1 MHTFRQLTI
10 GLLLNLLICCST
22 ASTADPTIQ
31 NANHIFNV
39 IHDSMRQWGSSLHH
53 NGVSFFL
60 ATVPAGTQFYHG
72 TSIPGIVS
80 GTEWLAFEPEHAMVF
95 ARPHR
100 GPPPPNPPD
109 GDSDKEDQNS
119 HHEELRRRHD
129 QDPSH
134 PPPDFKDVDE
144 NDSGY
149 LHTYAAAKDLR
160 LVYIDGMS
168 AGKTNKGT
176 LDSQDYVLFNGTI
189 ENFSKDKKPH
199 RGSGGEYARAK
210 KACEMAENEWEGR
223 IDGVLRMEAGFE
235 IILCSFERDLT
246 PIRTTQVK
254 KDTRSWGKGKGGP
267 KLHGPPGGDKKR
279 TGSGPGP
286 GGHGPDSS
294 RWMRAV
300 TSRYDSIGGNRVSLN
315 YDSFVTAYSHEFNLF
330 PNDSTLPRLAHLSPI
345 NWATLRSEITAMVLS
360 QDPKSSWDW
369 QATADMI
376 VTRYSDELSYMA
388 SGNFAEIKDFRDHI
402 EMLLSPFIDYS
413 ERNISEEAEICATQF
428 LPFQVQDDKPLA
440 AHALHHVAHTICST
454 LLEAW
459 AEERLSLAQGRV
471 RSLIAYLDWTTWK
484 ECRGCKDNEICVV
497 PIWPMGTISD
507 YDDPKCRDAS
517 RPYEGEDGDSYWG
530 GMHG

>member
-1 MHTFRQLTI
+1 MHSFRQITI
-10 GLLLNLLICCST
+10 GSLLSLSICST
-22 ASTADPTIQ
+22 ASSTADLTIQ

-72 TSIPGIVS
+72 TSNPGIVS
-80 GTEWLAFEPEHAMVF
+80 GMEWLAFEPEHAMVF

-100 GPPPPNPPD
+100 GPPPPGPPD
-109 GDSDKEDQNS
+109 DNDKDDRNG

-129 QDPSH
+129 EGPPQ
-134 PPPDFKDVDE
+134 PPPDFKDFDE

-160 LVYIDGMS
+160 LIYIDGMS

-199 RGSGGEYARAK
+199 RGPGGEYDRAN
-210 KACEMAENEWEGR
+210 KACEMAKNEWEGS

-254 KDTRSWGKGKGGP
+254 KDTKARGKGKGGP
-267 KLHGPPGGDKKR
+267 KPHGTPGGDKKR
-279 TGSGPGP
+279 KGPGP

-315 YDSFVTAYSHEFNLF
+315 YDNFVTAFSHDFNLF
-330 PNDSTLPRLAHLSPI
+330 PEESILPRLAHLSSL
-345 NWATLRSEITAMVLS
+345 NWTALRSEITSMVLS
-360 QDPKSSWDW
+360 QDSKSSWDW

-376 VTRYSDELSYMA
+376 VTRYSDELSSMA
-388 SGNFAEIKDFRDHI
+388 SEKFADLKQLHEHI
-402 EMLLSPFIDYS
+402 EILLSPFIDYS
-413 ERNISEEAEICATQF
+413 KRDIQEEAERCSTQF
-428 LPFQVQDDKPLA
+428 LPFQAQDEKSLA
-440 AHALHHVAHTICST
+440 ARSLHHVAHTICST

-459 AEERLSLAQGRV
+459 AEEKLSLSQNRV
-471 RSLIAYLDWTTWK
+471 RSLITYLDWTTWK
-484 ECRGCKDNEICVV
+484 ECRGCQDNEICVV

-507 YDDPKCRDAS
+507 YDNPKCRDAS
-517 RPYEGEDGDSYWG
+517 RPYDGEDGESYWG